1 MRRWTRFLAGSA
13 AALMLFV
20 AASPA
25 LSALTARRGTVRV
38 VAIVAVNSAI
48 PPGATIRGRAT
59 VRLWKNI
66 APTFSAN
73 ATVVLNRSGSSATAT
88 LDIPYS
94 WLFQVVRSPLTLDV
108 SLAVS
113 TDTSGFPSSATGTTI
128 PLPNDGA
135 LTTVPLRISL

>member
-13 AALMLFV
+13 AALMLFA

-48 PPGATIRGRAT
+48 PPGSTIRGRAT
-59 VRLWKNI
+59 VRFWKNI
-66 APTFSAN
+66 APTFSAD
-73 ATVVLNRSGSSATAT
+73 ATVVLNRSGNSATAT
-88 LDIPYS
+88 VDIPYS

-113 TDTSGFPSSATGTTI
+113 TDTSGFPSNSTGTTI
-128 PLPNDGA
+128 PLPNDGVV
-135 LTTVPLRISL
+135 TTVPLRISL